1 MQRNQTRSDAI
12 RRNQTQSDAI
22 RRDQMQSDA
31 IRRNQTQS
39 DAIRCNQTQ
48 SDAIRRTHSDRRDQ
62 AHSDTIKA
70 LAYVRLETLR
80 SKEHRKEHARVHPV
94 DVKGSSAV

>member
-1 MQRNQTRSDAI
+1 
-12 RRNQTQSDAI
+12 
-22 RRDQMQSDA
+22 MQSDA